1 MPENRK
7 NVFIVE
13 DEIDQQVILRR
24 FFGVLGYAV
33 VGAAGSPGELQNLF
47 DADPDLVVDIATID
61 AYVPNDGDGYRAAAI
76 VRNRFPK
83 ALIIAISGEES
94 DHGDVYLAKP
104 YTMAQ
109 LRRSLENTRSK

>member
-13 DEIDQQVILRR
+13 DEIDQQAILRR
-24 FFGVLGYAV
+24 FFGALGYAV
-33 VGAAGSPGELQNLF
+33 VGVAGSPGELQNLF

-76 VRNRFPK
+76 VRNRFPD
-83 ALIIAISGEES
+83 AFIIAVSGEES
-94 DHGDVYLAKP
+94 DHGDVYLSKP
-104 YTMAQ
+104 YTLAELKQ
-109 LRRSLENTRSK
+109 VLDSIPKR